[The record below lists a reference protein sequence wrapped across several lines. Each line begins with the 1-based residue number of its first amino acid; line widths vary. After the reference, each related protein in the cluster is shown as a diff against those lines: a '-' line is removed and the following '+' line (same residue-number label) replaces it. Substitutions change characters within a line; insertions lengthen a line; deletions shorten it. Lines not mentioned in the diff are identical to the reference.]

1 VHWVAVPEALRARR
15 VNRAALQAGVAGQV
29 EAAVAQWRE
38 RCAGAEVALA
48 RAREEGAEEVAEA
61 QMVMQER
68 LALAEKA
75 SFATL
80 ERAAAAEGRV
90 SELLLARAADAE
102 TIGGLESRLA
112 AVLGPHDCYPPRPAP
127 ASELPLCV
135 CVTHRRVAAWMP
147 PCLPRAGRLTGSAST
162 IWMGRTH
169 ARTHAYACQALA
181 RVAMLE
187 SGVGRD
193 GVVAA
198 AAAAGSPPPSMLS
211 SYGLGALESAAE
223 MATAV
228 ALDAATAAGDALG
241 GARGAMNQL
250 PAPVTHAQMDSH
262 VRRRSTVT
270 WGWRGHVVACGTSV
284 PDASATWLPA
294 SGVCMGHPHESQA

>member
-1 VHWVAVPEALRARR
+1 
-15 VNRAALQAGVAGQV
+15 
-29 EAAVAQWRE
+29 
-38 RCAGAEVALA
+38 
-48 RAREEGAEEVAEA
+48 
-61 QMVMQER
+61 
-68 LALAEKA
+68 
-75 SFATL
+75 
-80 ERAAAAEGRV
+80 
-90 SELLLARAADAE
+90 
-102 TIGGLESRLA
+102 
-112 AVLGPHDCYPPRPAP
+112 
-127 ASELPLCV
+127 LCV

-193 GVVAA
+193 GVVAAAAA

-262 VRRRSTVT
+262 VRRRST
-270 WGWRGHVVACGTSV
+270 GWVGGACGGMCAGTSV

>member
-262 VRRRSTVT
+262 VRRRST
-270 WGWRGHVVACGTSV
+270 GWVGGACGGMCAGTSV